1 MCCSTVS
8 THQSYKR
15 PAQPRQQC
23 CGHAQAATNEAE
35 ECVTSSSPHDKP
47 PCAVA
52 LVLRGPW
59 NTITLRC
66 PHHKSTPHSMEGPNP
81 SKPTTGPLQPQQQEV
96 PHGLQMLRMEHN
108 RVAPGTPTPRHH
120 PWVSQKRTSPASGH
134 TPHAPSCASWKVS
147 HGSCQL
153 PPYFFLPMGSLP
165 KGRVRREAIGRRLK
179 LSWPS
184 TKLGV

>member
-1 MCCSTVS
+1 MRQRNVS
-8 THQSYKR
+8 RPPRHMTNPPARLRWYCGAHGKQSHYVAHTTKAR
-15 PAQPRQQC
+15 PI
-23 CGHAQAATNEAE
+23 
-35 ECVTSSSPHDKP
+35 
-47 PCAVA
+47 
-52 LVLRGPW
+52 PW
-59 NTITLRC
+59 ER
-66 PHHKSTPHSMEGPNP
+66 PNP

-134 TPHAPSCASWKVS
+134 TPHAPSRVSWKVS

-153 PPYFFLPMGSLP
+153 PPYFFLPWGSSP